1 MKYINSKK
9 VDGIKLMKGN
19 FYVLMD
25 FDRTLTKGDSISC
38 WRVLYYSDLLGDDF
52 KQRYDEIHDKHSE
65 TWEDRFKEYI
75 NLLHEKK
82 LDNEMIKGAVR
93 KTNLQLRDGAKEFLK
108 KMNDMNVPVIIMSCS
123 IRNVIKEYLKANDC
137 DYNNIYIYSNYCDIE
152 RKGERDIYS
161 VTPHSKNRITFS
173 KELNDMIVTK
183 EYTLLFGDV
192 VDDINMATKERKE
205 NTITVGF
212 LDKKIEENLALYQSA
227 FDIVLTNNASFKEVE
242 DIIK

>member
-1 MKYINSKK
+1 
-9 VDGIKLMKGN
+9 
-19 FYVLMD
+19 
-25 FDRTLTKGDSISC
+25 
-38 WRVLYYSDLLGDDF
+38 
-52 KQRYDEIHDKHSE
+52 
-65 TWEDRFKEYI
+65 
-75 NLLHEKK
+75 
-82 LDNEMIKGAVR
+82 MI
-93 KTNLQLRDGAKEFLK
+93 
-108 KMNDMNVPVIIMSCS
+108 VITT
-123 IRNVIKEYLKANDC
+123 
-137 DYNNIYIYSNYCDIE
+137 IYIYSNYCDIE

-183 EYTLLFGDV
+183 EYILLFGDV